1 MAEFDIIELDLNQ
14 PFDLDKTLSC
24 GQAPR
29 WYREDGWWYGIVR
42 DSAFKIRQDDK
53 KLTFYGVDAEFISD
67 YFCLDFDLNRVY
79 DRLGSDIYGKKA
91 VEMNYGLRI
100 VKQDAWECMIFQMT
114 VNKIR
119 TKTSSDRI
127 TRISS
132 KLGKE
137 IDFDGKDFYEFP
149 RPKDIVELGLP
160 ALKSCNIS
168 YFADNIMLAAKKI
181 VDNPLWE
188 NEIYSAEYN
197 DAVSILSGFK
207 GIKHRVAEWILLFA
221 FKRYEAFPVDA
232 HIRKVFADNY
242 LEGQYFGTFRDEK
255 SDEAIKEIAERN
267 FGEYKGY
274 ALEYLFSSRD
284 EIKK

>member
-1 MAEFDIIELDLNQ
+1 MIELDSNQ

-29 WYREDGWWYGIVR
+29 WYIRDEWWYGIVR
-42 DSAFKIRQDDK
+42 DSVFKIKQEGNRLLSKGADP
-53 KLTFYGVDAEFISD
+53 EFISD
-67 YFCLDFDLNRVY
+67 YFCLDFDINPVY
-79 DRLGSDIYGKKA
+79 DRLSGDIYGKKA
-91 VEMNYGLRI
+91 VDMNYGLRI
-100 VKQDAWECMIFQMT
+100 LNQDAWECMIFQMT

-132 KLGKE
+132 KLGKK
-137 IDFDGKDFYEFP
+137 IDFDGKEFYVFP
-149 RPKDIVELGLP
+149 RPKDIEEAGLA

-181 VDNPLWE
+181 NENPLWE
-188 NEIYSAEYN
+188 NEISSAVYEN
-197 DAVSILSGFK
+197 AISILSDFK

-232 HIRKVFADNY
+232 HIRRIFAENY
-242 LEGQYFGTFRDEK
+242 LEGSYSGTIKNEK
-255 SDEAIKEIAERN
+255 IDEAIRDIARQN
-267 FGEYKGY
+267 FGEYRGY
-274 ALEYLFSSRD
+274 ALEYLFNSR
-284 EIKK
+284 EEMEV